1 VNQTVKYKMMK
12 SLYKIVCLF
21 LALAFLTP
29 VIAQQKQEPVKQ
41 EEKKSTKK
49 DSTSVKKDSASGT
62 QKMAITE
69 QGVNKTKKTQK
80 SSLTDTTKS
89 NPKKK

>member
-1 VNQTVKYKMMK
+1 M
-12 SLYKIVCLF
+12 
-21 LALAFLTP
+21 
-29 VIAQQKQEPVKQ
+29 AQQKQEPVKQ

-49 DSTSVKKDSASGT
+49 DSASVKKDSVSGT

-80 SSLTDTTKS
+80 STQTDTIKS